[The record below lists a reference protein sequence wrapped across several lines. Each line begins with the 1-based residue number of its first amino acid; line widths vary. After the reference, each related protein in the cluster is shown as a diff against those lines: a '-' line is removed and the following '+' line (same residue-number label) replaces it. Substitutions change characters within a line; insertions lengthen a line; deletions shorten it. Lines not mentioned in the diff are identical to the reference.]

1 VTARD
6 LEVTPGAG
14 DGAVAAGSPATTPS
28 AAHPDLVGRVVL
40 VTGGGSGLGRATSI
54 LLAASGMRVIAA
66 DVAVEGAAGT
76 VAAIEG
82 DGGEASAVELDVTRP
97 DEAAHAVA
105 AAVDRYGAL
114 DVLVNNAGTDVTA
127 PFESI
132 DGDDWDRVLEVNL
145 HGPARMTRAALPALR
160 ASDRAHVVN
169 IASTAAIRGWA
180 EASAY
185 HASKWGLRGLG
196 LALFADLRRHGI
208 RVTTIYAGGM
218 RTPFILDRFPDVPLD
233 VLQDPA
239 NVAAAIR
246 FALTCPPE
254 SVVAELLVVP
264 AKETS
269 WP

>member
-1 VTARD
+1 VNTNGR
-6 LEVTPGAG
+6 PG
-14 DGAVAAGSPATTPS
+14 S
-28 AAHPDLVGRVVL
+28 VL
-40 VTGGGSGLGRATSI
+40 VSGAARGIGRATAE
-54 LLAASGMRVIAA
+54 LFLARGWRVGMYDVDVEAVA
-66 DVAVEGAAGT
+66 DAAAGRH
-76 VAAIEG
+76 G
-82 DGGEASAVELDVTRP
+82 AVHGALDVRDAGQWRTALRAFCG
-97 DEAAHAVA
+97 D
-105 AAVDRYGAL
+105 GAL
-114 DVLVNNAGTDVTA
+114 DVLVNNAGIDVTA
-127 PFESI
+127 PFDAI
-132 DGDDWDRVLEVNL
+132 DGEAWDRVLDVNL

-160 ASDRAHVVN
+160 RSDRAHVVN

-196 LALFADLRRHGI
+196 LALFADLRQHGI

-246 FALTCPPE
+246 FALSCPPE

>member
-1 VTARD
+1 
-6 LEVTPGAG
+6 
-14 DGAVAAGSPATTPS
+14 
-28 AAHPDLVGRVVL
+28 
-40 VTGGGSGLGRATSI
+40 
-54 LLAASGMRVIAA
+54 
-66 DVAVEGAAGT
+66 
-76 VAAIEG
+76 
-82 DGGEASAVELDVTRP
+82 
-97 DEAAHAVA
+97 
-105 AAVDRYGAL
+105 
-114 DVLVNNAGTDVTA
+114 
-127 PFESI
+127 
-132 DGDDWDRVLEVNL
+132 VNL
-145 HGPARMTRAALPALR
+145 RGPFLMARAVFPLMKSRGRGAI
-160 ASDRAHVVN
+160 VN
-169 IASTAAIRGWA
+169 IVSTAAKRAWTNA
-180 EASAY
+180 AAY

>member
-1 VTARD
+1 
-6 LEVTPGAG
+6 
-14 DGAVAAGSPATTPS
+14 
-28 AAHPDLVGRVVL
+28 VL
-40 VTGGGSGLGRATSI
+40 
-54 LLAASGMRVIAA
+54 
-66 DVAVEGAAGT
+66 D
-76 VAAIEG
+76 
-82 DGGEASAVELDVTRP
+82 
-97 DEAAHAVA
+97 
-105 AAVDRYGAL
+105 
-114 DVLVNNAGTDVTA
+114 
-127 PFESI
+127 
-132 DGDDWDRVLEVNL
+132 VNL

-160 ASDRAHVVN
+160 RSDRAHVVN

-196 LALFADLRRHGI
+196 LALFADLRQHGI

-246 FALTCPPE
+246 FALSCPPE